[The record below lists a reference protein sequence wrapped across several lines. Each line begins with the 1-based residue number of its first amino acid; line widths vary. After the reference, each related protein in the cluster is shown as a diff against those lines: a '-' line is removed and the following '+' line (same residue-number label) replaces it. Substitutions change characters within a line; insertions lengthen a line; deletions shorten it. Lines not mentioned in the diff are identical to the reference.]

1 MQRGELIKSTAHW
14 LNWFED
20 EVNTVGNL
28 KSFLWNSGHLD
39 QWLMVDK
46 HKTGISSN
54 KINRILSSIKW
65 EDCLKFCLEMSRKM
79 PEPVLYNKVM
89 FFYDEDI
96 PAISLDSRKEI
107 IANLPDNFCGSNSK
121 IEFLRKYFFISRYRD
136 YTNKSSKPS
145 KFEQLVEIVDN
156 KNEWSLEGLF
166 DYIGAYTCATWTFR
180 GVILGILDPNF
191 RTEEENA
198 KLVATFNNILTKDC
212 CSLVP
217 NKEKSKYRTRYKF
230 VEVRQTT
237 SKVPQRLIFGAKG
250 VKPNFGITDV
260 IDGDISLV
268 ANDGEALIYDQK
280 IEDSLNWSEL
290 LEWWEDYNLD
300 SKISLKKRLIESLD
314 SEPEILFFKAYF
326 QIFYSQLD
334 KNLPALIPQVYVA
347 YDPISAKD
355 LPNGKTRIRQRID
368 FLMILPNLKRVI
380 IEIDGKQHYAKEDG
394 RADTKRYADMVRV
407 DRELRLRGYEVYR
420 FGGAEFYNDQ
430 NTPEDN
436 AVSVVKDFFTALF
449 KQHEIL

>member
-1 MQRGELIKSTAHW
+1 MERGELIKSAAHW

-20 EVNTVGNL
+20 EASTVENL
-28 KSFLWNSGHLD
+28 RKFLWNTGHVD
-39 QWLMVDK
+39 QWLLVDQ
-46 HKTGISSN
+46 HKKGISSN

-96 PAISLDSRKEI
+96 PAISIDSRKEI
-107 IANLPDNFCGSNSK
+107 IANLPDEFCGSNSK
-121 IEFLRKYFFISRYRD
+121 IKFLRKYFFISRYRD
-136 YTNKSSKPS
+136 YTNKSSNPS
-145 KFEQLVEIVDN
+145 KFEQLVEIVDKTN
-156 KNEWSLEGLF
+156 AWSLDELF
-166 DYIGAYTCATWTFR
+166 EYIGAYTCATLTFR

-191 RTEEENA
+191 RTEEENT
-198 KLVATFNNILTKDC
+198 KLVAIFNNILAKDC

-260 IDGDISLV
+260 IDGDINLV
-268 ANDGEALIYDQK
+268 ANDGDALIYDQR

-314 SEPEILFFKAYF
+314 SEPEVLFFKAYF
-326 QIFYSQLD
+326 QNFYSQLD

-430 NTPEDN
+430 NTPEEN
-436 AVSVVKDFFTALF
+436 AISVVKDFFTAMF

>member
-1 MQRGELIKSTAHW
+1 MEQGELIKSAAYW
-14 LNWFED
+14 LHWFED

-28 KSFLWNSGHLD
+28 KSFLWNSRHLD

-46 HKTGISSN
+46 YKKGISSN

-65 EDCLKFCLEMSRKM
+65 DDCLKFCLEMSRKM

-107 IANLPDNFCGSNSK
+107 IANLPDDFCGSNSK
-121 IEFLRKYFFISRYRD
+121 IEFLRKYFFISRYKD
-136 YTNKSSKPS
+136 YISKPPKPS
-145 KFEQLVEIVDN
+145 VFEQLVEKVDTQ
-156 KNEWSLEGLF
+156 NEWSSEDLF
-166 DYIGAYTCATWTFR
+166 EYIGAYTCATRTFR
-180 GVILGILDPNF
+180 KVVLGILDPNF
-191 RTEEENA
+191 RSEEENS
-198 KLVATFNNILTKDC
+198 KLVKLFNNILIKDC
-212 CSLVP
+212 CNLVP
-217 NKEKSKYRTRYKF
+217 DKEKSKYRTRYKF
-230 VEVRQTT
+230 VEVRKTT
-237 SKVPQRLIFGAKG
+237 NKAPQRLIFGAKG

-260 IDGDISLV
+260 IDGDINLV
-268 ANDGEALIYDQK
+268 ANDGEALIYDEK

-314 SEPEILFFKAYF
+314 SEPEVLFFKAYF
-326 QIFYSQLD
+326 QNFHSQLGE
-334 KNLPALIPQVYVA
+334 NLPALIPQVYVA
-347 YDPISAKD
+347 YDPISARD

-380 IEIDGKQHYAKEDG
+380 IEIDGKQHYADEDG
-394 RADTKRYADMVRV
+394 RASPRKYAEMVRV
-407 DRELRLRGYEVYR
+407 DRDLRLRGYEVYR

-430 NTPEDN
+430 NTAENN
-436 AVSVVKDFFTALF
+436 AVEVVKDFFTALF